1 MFTLVALTTLM
12 VAQLGDAPTVESFGQ
27 ISSSFGASLNAP
39 PAGTATY
46 GAKGGSLTF
55 VDHGCAAAPAKI
67 GAVPAVSPAMPATDQ
82 ASGSREMHAD
92 PNVAAA
98 AWSDMSEAGLAEPE
112 YLTREQVQAECKKM
126 AWTKGNFRI
135 VPYGTLWGSMSY
147 DSQRARTGDYC
158 LWIESQ
164 STHVGEPDAS
174 VDARSTRLGFD
185 LFGPGIPC
193 LGDAKIGGKVEIDF
207 QGYYL
212 TRNKP
217 GLLLRHAY
225 MEAKDEDFRL
235 LVGQTWDVI
244 SPLGIP
250 TLNYTAGSAVG
261 NLAYRRAQFRAER
274 YFAMSDTQMFTLQGS
289 VNANV
294 VTDFVGETG
303 TSADVGPYPD
313 FQARAA
319 YTLGQRSGCDVPP
332 IVIGIGGHVGEQD
345 FDFRTGATPDLGV
358 EARTWSACADFYV
371 PITARW
377 GFQGEFFTGE
387 NLSNY
392 MGGILQGVD
401 RVTHK
406 GIHATGGWADIW
418 FKWRPDLCSHTGYAL
433 DDPANGD
440 LVAASSRTY
449 NQMIYTNLLFDATKN
464 LQVGMEVDVWKT
476 HYIDLKAGEA
486 VRLEC
491 AVKYMF

>member
-1 MFTLVALTTLM
+1 MFTLVALTTLV
-12 VAQLGDAPTVESFGQ
+12 VAQWGDGPALDSFGQ
-27 ISSSFGASLNAP
+27 VSAGFGAEFDTPVVKALP
-39 PAGTATY
+39 PIGPSAVAR
-46 GAKGGSLTF
+46 
-55 VDHGCAAAPAKI
+55 PAQ
-67 GAVPAVSPAMPATDQ
+67 AVPGQ
-82 ASGSREMHAD
+82 AGDGRETLND
-92 PNVAAA
+92 PQVTTA
-98 AWSDMSEAGLAEPE
+98 AWSDMTEAGVSGPE
-112 YLTREQVQAECKKM
+112 YMTREQVQAECKKM
-126 AWTKGNFRI
+126 AWTKGDFRI
-135 VPYGTLWGSMSY
+135 VPYGTLWGDISY
-147 DSQRARTGDYC
+147 DTQRAKTGDYC

-164 STHVGEPDAS
+164 STHAGEPDAS

-193 LGDAKIGGKVEIDF
+193 FGDAKVGGKVEIDF

-225 MEAKDEDFRL
+225 MEAKNSEFRL

-261 NLAYRRAQFRAER
+261 NLAYRRAQFRLER
-274 YFAMSDTQMFTLQGS
+274 FYALSDTQMVTLQS
-289 VNANV
+289 SLNANV

-313 FQARAA
+313 IQGRLA

-332 IVIGIGGHVGEQD
+332 IVVGIGGHVGEQD
-345 FDFRTGATPDLGV
+345 FDFRTSASPDLGV

-371 PITARW
+371 PITPRL

-406 GIHATGGWADIW
+406 GIHSTGGWADVW
-418 FKWRPDLCSHTGYAL
+418 FKWLPNLCSHTGYSL

-440 LVAASSRTY
+440 LVAANSRTY
-449 NQMIYTNLLFDATKN
+449 NQMIFANMLYDATKN
-464 LQVGMEVDVWKT
+464 LQIGMEVDIWTT
-476 HYIDLKAGEA
+476 HYIDLKPGEA
-486 VRLEC
+486 VRLDC
-491 AVKYMF
+491 AVKYSF

>member
-1 MFTLVALTTLM
+1 MFTLVALTTLV
-12 VAQLGDAPTVESFGQ
+12 VAQLGDGPSVDSFGQ
-27 ISSSFGASLNAP
+27 VAASFGAAADSL
-39 PAGTATY
+39 PAGPA
-46 GAKGGSLTF
+46 AKAGQS
-55 VDHGCAAAPAKI
+55 
-67 GAVPAVSPAMPATDQ
+67 AVTPSGML
-82 ASGSREMHAD
+82 ASEEPPDRGQLHAD
-92 PNVAAA
+92 PSVSVA
-98 AWSDMSEAGLAEPE
+98 AWSDMSEASPQGTD
-112 YLTREQVQAECKKM
+112 YLTREQVQAEVKKS
-126 AWTKGNFRI
+126 AWTKGNMRI
-135 VPYGTLWGSMSY
+135 VPYGTLWGDMSY

-164 STHVGEPDAS
+164 STHVGEADAS
-174 VDARSTRLGFD
+174 VDARSTRLGID
-185 LFGPGIPC
+185 VFGPCIPC
-193 LGDAKIGGKVEIDF
+193 LGDAKVGGKVEIDF

-225 MEAKDEDFRL
+225 MEAKDQDFRL

-261 NLAYRRAQFRAER
+261 NLAYRRAQFRGER
-274 YFAMSDTQMFTLQGS
+274 FYALSDTQMVTLQGS
-289 VNANV
+289 LNANV
-294 VTDFVGETG
+294 VTDFLGETS

-313 FQARAA
+313 IQARAA

-332 IVIGIGGHVGEQD
+332 IVLGFGGHVGEQD
-345 FDFRTGATPDLGV
+345 FDFRSVAAPDLGV
-358 EARTWSACADFYV
+358 EVPTWSACADFYV

-401 RVTHK
+401 RLTHK
-406 GIHATGGWADIW
+406 AIHATGGWADIW
-418 FKWRPDLCSHTGYAL
+418 FKWRPDLCSHFGYAL

-440 LVAASSRTY
+440 LRAPASRTY
-449 NQMIYTNLLFDATKN
+449 NQMIYTNLLYDATKN

-476 HYIDLKAGEA
+476 HYIDLKPGEA
-486 VRLEC
+486 VRVEC
-491 AVKYMF
+491 AVKYFF